1 MSDLRKLVG
10 ERIRAIRKA
19 RGLTQQ
25 QLAERSNLDDAYIGS
40 MERGERNFS
49 VDTLEKVISALE
61 IQPMELFYFEGS
73 LNETAA
79 AQRKAIDELTAVI
92 NSLSVDQIES
102 FMRVNKELAR
112 VFL

>member
-10 ERIRAIRKA
+10 ERIRAVRKA

-49 VDTLEKVISALE
+49 IDTLEKVISALE
-61 IQPMELFYFEGS
+61 IQPMELFYFEGR
-73 LNETAA
+73 LNEAAA
-79 AQRKAIDELTAVI
+79 AQRKAIDEFSAVI
-92 NSLSVDQIES
+92 NSLTVDQLES
-102 FMRVNKELAR
+102 FMRVNRELAR